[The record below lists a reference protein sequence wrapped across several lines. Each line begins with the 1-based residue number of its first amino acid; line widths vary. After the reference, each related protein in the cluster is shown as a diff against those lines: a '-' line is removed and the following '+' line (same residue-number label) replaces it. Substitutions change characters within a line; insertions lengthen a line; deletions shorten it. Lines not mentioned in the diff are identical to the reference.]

1 MNKFEQENERRPSV
15 EEISESLDLPE
26 DKIDEAMS
34 VNTRH
39 VSVDAPF
46 IDGEDNSLL
55 DVLINDDAPMADRT
69 LLMESLKA
77 EINNALKV
85 LNERERGVIEAFYGI
100 NQPEMTLEEIGSK
113 FGLTRERV
121 RQIKN
126 IFRIMKY
133 LKFIALAIVLTA
145 FLPADAAKK
154 PETTKAYLFGFVA
167 NFTDSVVY
175 FTDIQEVDKVTILKK
190 SKFLKDRAS
199 YSDQLRYYF
208 TNKLN
213 MPHRT
218 CIVSFGLTRKEAEKK
233 YVKMRKIYTEK
244 SGGRYDVRY
253 ITENDFK
260 FQAILPDEI
269 VETVESK

>member
-1 MNKFEQENERRPSV
+1 
-15 EEISESLDLPE
+15 
-26 DKIDEAMS
+26 
-34 VNTRH
+34 
-39 VSVDAPF
+39 
-46 IDGEDNSLL
+46 
-55 DVLINDDAPMADRT
+55 
-69 LLMESLKA
+69 
-77 EINNALKV
+77 
-85 LNERERGVIEAFYGI
+85 
-100 NQPEMTLEEIGSK
+100 
-113 FGLTRERV
+113 
-121 RQIKN
+121 
-126 IFRIMKY
+126 MKY

-190 SKFLKDRAS
+190 SKFLKDRAL